1 MIEVIKKKK
10 FIIISFFILY
20 LFIGLLIFQDYGLS
34 WDEPISRING
44 FVTLNYIYDLLNIQT
59 IKGYENIKIYRD
71 NYYGVVFD
79 LPVAFIENIFF
90 NNNSKSFYLLRHFS
104 TFLIFYISSI
114 CFYLICKKFYSFQI
128 CLIGVLLYIT
138 MPRIF
143 AESFYNNKDVVFLAF
158 FTITNYY
165 FIIFIQNKNF
175 INLLKFSIVVG
186 LLIGTRIIGIIIPI
200 FVIFFLILD
209 SLDKNFFRSLILS
222 IKFII
227 LVLIFTYLFW
237 PYLWS
242 NPIENF
248 LFALNQMKNFQWSGS
263 VFYLGN
269 YEVGKF
275 MPWHYSLI
283 MMISTIPLVYVIFFV
298 IGFLFI
304 LKDISLNFINLKKSN
319 GHVWKNN
326 LQFFNQFCFF
336 IITITILSIV
346 EFNSTIY
353 TGWRQIYFLYLP
365 ISIISL
371 NAINIL
377 NNKYNL
383 ISKILLPFYILI
395 IIFWIFQ
402 NHPYQYVYYNFPFS
416 KIAKKNFELDYWGV
430 SNLDMLKFLLKKYN
444 LNEYKIYSYSISPYQ
459 QSTLLLN
466 DIDKKK
472 FKFTNNIKDADFIIS
487 NHYYQ
492 EETDPY
498 KMRLFLNKNYRTLHE
513 IKVNNIAINTLYE
526 KRK

>member
-71 NYYGVVFD
+71 NYYGVIFD

-114 CFYLICKKFYSFQI
+114 YFYLICKKFYSFQI

-248 LFALNQMKNFQWSGS
+248 LF
-263 VFYLGN
+263 
-269 YEVGKF
+269 
-275 MPWHYSLI
+275 
-283 MMISTIPLVYVIFFV
+283 
-298 IGFLFI
+298 
-304 LKDISLNFINLKKSN
+304 ISLLRQELLKA
-319 GHVWKNN
+319 GIMV
-326 LQFFNQFCFF
+326 
-336 IITITILSIV
+336 
-346 EFNSTIY
+346 NST
-353 TGWRQIYFLYLP
+353 F
-365 ISIISL
+365 
-371 NAINIL
+371 
-377 NNKYNL
+377 NL
-383 ISKILLPFYILI
+383 
-395 IIFWIFQ
+395 
-402 NHPYQYVYYNFPFS
+402 
-416 KIAKKNFELDYWGV
+416 
-430 SNLDMLKFLLKKYN
+430 
-444 LNEYKIYSYSISPYQ
+444 
-459 QSTLLLN
+459 
-466 DIDKKK
+466 
-472 FKFTNNIKDADFIIS
+472 
-487 NHYYQ
+487 
-492 EETDPY
+492 
-498 KMRLFLNKNYRTLHE
+498 
-513 IKVNNIAINTLYE
+513 
-526 KRK
+526 